1 MNVFSVYMTT
11 WATGHI
17 HMLHGGGAGLYPL
30 PTHGQTTTIGT
41 DKLGVNI
48 EMVSL

>member
-1 MNVFSVYMTT
+1 MGYRAYTHAS
-11 WATGHI
+11 WW
-17 HMLHGGGAGLYPL
+17 GAGLYPL
-30 PTHGQTTTIGT
+30 PTHGQTTTLGT